1 MSVQPHSAAV
11 PATTSPPRPGVSDR
25 CVLAALCVA
34 AFLAALNFYAPTPFY
49 PQMARDLQTTIPLL
63 GQVVTLMV
71 LTSAGLGLL
80 AGPLADR
87 YGYRRPL
94 LIGLLAIALNFL
106 ATAFAP
112 AYPTL
117 LGASILGAVGDA
129 LAFALPLAIAATFF
143 AGEAQRRA
151 IGWTLGA
158 LSSASVIGIP
168 LLTTISGHTG
178 WRMALAIAGGIAAGA
193 AWFVAVALP
202 PDYRRSPAPM
212 RIHDLLE
219 AYAPLLRHP
228 PSVRLF
234 CVAALRGSW
243 WLGLVTY
250 LGAFLGTAVG
260 LDQLQV
266 GMTYALTGAGYAI
279 SSVIAGRRLGRLSP
293 RVLVATSSAAAG
305 LLIGPMLILAQA
317 WVSVPLLLGVGAASA
332 VCGLGITALLAN
344 DSPAGADTTMVFNG
358 SMLNLGTAGGAAL
371 GGLLIGLG
379 GFSALGTGLPL
390 CALAGACL
398 AWWPGRREAGA
409 NPTRLLPI
417 GRDAPA

>member
-1 MSVQPHSAAV
+1 MFFHPDSAAV

-25 CVLAALCVA
+25 WVLAALCVS

-49 PQMARDLQTTIPLL
+49 PQMAHDLQTTIPLL

-87 YGYRRPL
+87 YGYRWPL
-94 LIGLLAIALNFL
+94 LIGLLAIAFNLL

-112 AYPTL
+112 AYPML

-143 AGEAQRRA
+143 TGEAQRRA

-178 WRMALAIAGGIAAGA
+178 WRMAPAIAGAIAAGA

-202 PDYRRSPAPM
+202 PDYRRSSAPM
-212 RIHDLLE
+212 RIHDLLG

-234 CVAALRGSW
+234 CVAALRGMW
-243 WLGLVTY
+243 WLH
-250 LGAFLGTAVG
+250 
-260 LDQLQV
+260 
-266 GMTYALTGAGYAI
+266 
-279 SSVIAGRRLGRLSP
+279 
-293 RVLVATSSAAAG
+293 
-305 LLIGPMLILAQA
+305 
-317 WVSVPLLLGVGAASA
+317 
-332 VCGLGITALLAN
+332 
-344 DSPAGADTTMVFNG
+344 
-358 SMLNLGTAGGAAL
+358 
-371 GGLLIGLG
+371 
-379 GFSALGTGLPL
+379 
-390 CALAGACL
+390 
-398 AWWPGRREAGA
+398 
-409 NPTRLLPI
+409 
-417 GRDAPA
+417 